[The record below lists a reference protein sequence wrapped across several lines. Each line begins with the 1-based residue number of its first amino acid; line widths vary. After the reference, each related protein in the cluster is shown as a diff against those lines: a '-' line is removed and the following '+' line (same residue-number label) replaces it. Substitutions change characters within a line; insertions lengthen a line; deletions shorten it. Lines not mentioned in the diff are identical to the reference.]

1 MSTLSDIEQAT
12 GQAFPPL
19 FHQIAAEGRSDWG
32 ALGNTWFREVFP
44 TLLAQPPLLLH
55 ANEFEPI
62 ERSEL
67 REAWEDLTAE
77 DHYNPLRKD
86 LQLLP
91 FARSGGGDT
100 YCFWTN
106 APGFAEAPVLLVC
119 HDDDRADVLAANL
132 QDFLFRKMVE
142 AVAELEAEYTTLVE
156 GDLAANLQ
164 AWLGSHRGWLRD
176 DQGRALEALFART
189 DDIAAGRISD
199 EEAQA
204 LVKQVIGFPRLDESF
219 DYVREGA

>member
-19 FHQIAAEGRSDWG
+19 FHRIIAEDGADWG
-32 ALGNTWFREVFP
+32 TVHSHWSKVVLP
-44 TLLAQPPLLLH
+44 TLLAKPPLLLH
-55 ANEFEPI
+55 ASEFEPI
-62 ERSEL
+62 DPGEL
-67 REAWEDLTAE
+67 RDAWEDLTAE
-77 DHYNPLRKD
+77 DHYNPLRED

-106 APGFAEAPVLLVC
+106 APGFAEAPVLLVW

-164 AWLGSHRGWLRD
+164 AWLDSHRRWLRD
-176 DQGRALEALFART
+176 DQAAALEALFART
-189 DDIAAGRISD
+189 DDIAAGKISD

-219 DYVREGA
+219 AYVREGA

>member
-1 MSTLSDIEQAT
+1 MSTLIEIEQAT

-19 FHQIAAEGRSDWG
+19 FHQITAEGRADWG
-32 ALGNTWFREVFP
+32 ATGNLWFREVFP

-62 ERSEL
+62 ALHEL

-77 DHYNPLRKD
+77 DHYNPLRED

-91 FARSGGGDT
+91 FARSGAGDT
-100 YCFWTN
+100 YCFWSN
-106 APGFAEAPVLLVC
+106 APGFIEPPVLMVW

-142 AVAELEAEYTTLVE
+142 AVTELEAAYTTLVE

-176 DQGRALEALFART
+176 DQAAALEALFART

-204 LVKQVIGFPRLDESF
+204 LVTRVIGFPRLDESF
-219 DYVREGA
+219 AYVRT

>member
-1 MSTLSDIEQAT
+1 MSTLIEIEQAT

-19 FHQIAAEGRSDWG
+19 FHQITAEGRADWG
-32 ALGNTWFREVFP
+32 ATGSLWFREVFP

-62 ERSEL
+62 ALHEL

-77 DHYNPLRKD
+77 DHYNPLRED

-91 FARSGGGDT
+91 FARSGAGDT
-100 YCFWTN
+100 YCFWSN
-106 APGFAEAPVLLVC
+106 APGFTEPPVLMVW

-142 AVAELEAEYTTLVE
+142 AVTELEAAYTTLVE

-164 AWLGSHRGWLRD
+164 AWLGSHRRWLRD
-176 DQGRALEALFART
+176 DQATALEALFART

-204 LVKQVIGFPRLDESF
+204 LVTQVIGFPRLDESF
-219 DYVREGA
+219 AYVRT

>member
-1 MSTLSDIEQAT
+1 MSTLIEIEQAT

-19 FHQIAAEGRSDWG
+19 FHQITAEGRADWG
-32 ALGNTWFREVFP
+32 ATGSLWFREVFP

-62 ERSEL
+62 ALHEL

-77 DHYNPLRKD
+77 DHYNPLRED

-91 FARSGGGDT
+91 FARSGAGDT
-100 YCFWTN
+100 YCFWSN
-106 APGFAEAPVLLVC
+106 APGFIEPPVVMVW

-142 AVAELEAEYTTLVE
+142 AVTELEAAYTTLVE

-176 DQGRALEALFART
+176 DQATALEALFART

-204 LVKQVIGFPRLDESF
+204 LVTQVIGFPRLDESF
-219 DYVREGA
+219 AYVRT

>member
-19 FHQIAAEGRSDWG
+19 FHQIAAEGCADWG
-32 ALGNTWFREVFP
+32 ALGDPWFREVFP

-62 ERSEL
+62 DQGEL
-67 REAWEDLTAE
+67 RDAWEDLTAE
-77 DHYNPLRKD
+77 DHYNPLRED

-106 APGFAEAPVLLVC
+106 APGFAEAPVLLVW

-132 QDFLFRKMVE
+132 QDFLFRKMAE
-142 AVAELEAEYTTLVE
+142 AVAELETEYTTLVE

-164 AWLGSHRGWLRD
+164 AWLGSHRRWLRD
-176 DQGRALEALFART
+176 DQVRALEALFART

-219 DYVREGA
+219 AYVREGA

>member
-12 GQAFPPL
+12 RQAFPPL

-32 ALGNTWFREVFP
+32 ALGNPWFREVFP

-219 DYVREGA
+219 AYVREGA

>member
-1 MSTLSDIEQAT
+1 MSALAEIEQAT

-19 FHQIAAEGRSDWG
+19 FHWITAEGRADWG
-32 ALGNTWFREVFP
+32 ATGNLWFREVFP

-62 ERSEL
+62 ARNEL

-77 DHYNPLRKD
+77 DHYNPLRED

-91 FARSGGGDT
+91 FARSGAGDT
-100 YCFWTN
+100 YCFWSN
-106 APGFAEAPVLLVC
+106 APGFAEPPVLLVW
-119 HDDDRADVLAANL
+119 HDDDRADILAANL

-156 GDLAANLQ
+156 VDLAANLQ
-164 AWLGSHRGWLRD
+164 AWLGSHRAWLRD
-176 DQGRALEALFART
+176 DQAAALEALFART
-189 DDIAAGRISD
+189 EDIAAGQIGND
-199 EEAQA
+199 EAQA
-204 LVKQVIGFPRLDESF
+204 LVKQMIGFARLDASF
-219 DYVREGA
+219 AYVREGA

>member
-1 MSTLSDIEQAT
+1 MSALSDIEQAT

-19 FHQIAAEGRSDWG
+19 FHRITAEGRADWG
-32 ALGNTWFREVFP
+32 ATGNLWFREVFP

-62 ERSEL
+62 ATREL

-77 DHYNPLRKD
+77 DHYNPLRQD

-91 FARSGGGDT
+91 FARSGAGDT

-106 APGFAEAPVLLVC
+106 APGCAEPPVLLVW

-142 AVAELEAEYTTLVE
+142 AVAELEVEYTTLVE

-176 DQGRALEALFART
+176 DQATALEALFART
-189 DDIAAGRISD
+189 GDIAAGQVSN

-204 LVKQVIGFPRLDESF
+204 LVKQRIDFARLDESLA
-219 DYVREGA
+219 YVREGA